1 MNSKTLKSFLLGAI
15 SAYGFVESYWKTYQ
29 QNRGL
34 KESTR
39 GSRAANL
46 KNHVIP
52 VFGTIPIKA
61 ISSSDISNFFRPL
74 ESKKLCSKSVL
85 NVYQLLHVMFE
96 VAAEHDLI
104 DDNPVRKKLHRPR
117 HTHKKMPILERRE
130 RTEDSSGSPFALE
143 SRLLVH
149 CADGRA
155 SGGTVGLAV
164 ERYRLGRE
172 DDHIF
177 SRVLAGPATGIH
189 EDRPGTR

>member
-1 MNSKTLKSFLLGAI
+1 MTNRFLSVKDL
-15 SAYGFVESYWKTYQ
+15 SELF
-29 QNRGL
+29 NL
-34 KESTR
+34 KEFWIYDRTS
-39 GSRAANL
+39 GSGPEVIPHVKFANL

-61 ISSSDISNFFRPL
+61 ISSSDISNFFRAL

-104 DDNPVRKKLHRPR
+104 DENPVRKKLHRPR